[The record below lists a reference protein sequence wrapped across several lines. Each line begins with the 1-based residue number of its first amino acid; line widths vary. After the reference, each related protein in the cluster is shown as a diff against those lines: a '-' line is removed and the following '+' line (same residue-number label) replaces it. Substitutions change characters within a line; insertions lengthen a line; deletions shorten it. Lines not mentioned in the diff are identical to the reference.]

1 MAVIRIL
8 PAILSETREDL
19 IKKISQVE
27 GLVDR
32 VQVDIVGR
40 AFSPQPSVGI
50 ETLEGVGSG
59 LLLDVQLMVR
69 EPVTFLN
76 RCDSIGVERV
86 FGHVEYMQNQE
97 EFIEHAFALGMQ
109 VGLALDLLTP
119 VSRIEKVIE
128 QIDALL
134 LMAVPAGKSGQKF
147 DPAVLP
153 KIGEAANFGLDIPIC
168 VDGGITPSTIVSCI
182 EAGAREFA
190 VGSYLWQ
197 SSDIGKALGELQE
210 VGQ

>member
-19 IKKISQVE
+19 IEKISQVE

-109 VGLALDLLTP
+109 VGLALNLSTP
-119 VSRIEKVIE
+119 VSTIEKVIE

>member
-1 MAVIRIL
+1 MANIRIL
-8 PAILSETREDL
+8 PAILSETQEEL
-19 IKKISQVE
+19 IERISQVE

-40 AFSPQPSVGI
+40 VFSSRPTVAI
-50 ETLEGVGSG
+50 EVLETIQTDF
-59 LLLDVQLMVR
+59 LFDIHLMVR

-76 RCDSIGVERV
+76 RCDAVGVERV

-97 EFIEHAFALGMQ
+97 DFIEHAFALGMQ
-109 VGLALDLLTP
+109 VGLALDLSTP
-119 VSRIEKVIE
+119 LSTIEKIIE

-147 DPAVLP
+147 DQAVLP
-153 KIGEAANFGLDIPIC
+153 KIREAANFGLDIPIC
-168 VDGGITPSTIVSCI
+168 VAGGITPSTIVPCI

-190 VGSYLWQ
+190 VTSFLWQ
-197 SSDIGKALGELQE
+197 SSDVGKAIEELRE
-210 VGQ
+210 ASL